1 MTDQAYQ
8 GVAPLWAFTNPFNQK
23 QFQISQLINA
33 MATATLVMVKAVH
46 SAGLGIG
53 TVDIQPLVSQVDGSG
68 NPIWHDV
75 ICGVP
80 YVRMQAGAWAL
91 IIDPQVGDVG
101 LCGFCMRDIS
111 KVKATGA
118 AALPG
123 SMRTYDWADG
133 VYIGMCL
140 SAVTPTQYVQFT
152 SSGINIVSGDTVTT
166 ISSTGV
172 VISGDTGNLSVA
184 GNLSAGNGIT
194 CSFTTSTGQIVTV
207 QNGIVTN
214 LF

>member
-8 GVAPLWAFTNPFNQK
+8 GVAPLWAFTNPFNQT

-68 NPIWHDV
+68 NPVWHEV
-75 ICGVP
+75 IYGVP
-80 YVRMQAGAWAL
+80 FNRLQAGAWAI

-101 LCGFCMRDIS
+101 ACLFCMRDIS

-133 VYIGMCL
+133 IYIGMCL
-140 SAVTPTQYVQFT
+140 STVTPTRYVQFT
-152 SSGINIVSGDTVTT
+152 DTGINIVSPDAVTITANKVDLISNDVNLGAEGGAAVARVGD
-166 ISSTGV
+166 
-172 VISGDTGNLSVA
+172 SVA
-184 GNLSAGNGIT
+184 GGVIT
-194 CSFTTSTGQIVTV
+194 TGSSKVKCA
-207 QNGIVTN
+207 
-214 LF
+214 